1 MADLRSLISGDDQ
14 QGPRTS
20 MPAARPSTP
29 PSNMK
34 WSGGKLSAEQLQQ
47 FQLEAAQGKREV
59 APMLES
65 YYQANFPTPRQ
76 QGFEPGGSYAPTVQ
90 ATNQPTDQLRSLVS
104 GEQPAAPAEE
114 NLGFVGNAF
123 KRAFE
128 LKQRARGETAAVLD
142 VVGNLPSAVA
152 GTVGYGAG
160 RLFGLNPEEATAAVA
175 PVSQALA
182 NPFGRLTGTVET
194 PGYQGSLP
202 TQAAQAIGGLVS
214 QGAQAVGHRT
224 NINPT
229 DIEQGVN
236 AALMLTPIGVKG
248 GKAVIGK
255 VRAALPE
262 LQTVKGSGL
271 TGMQDQFAA
280 KGGRVEP
287 TMESGPTT
295 NTPASVGAAGVAPAD
310 VLANNIDSLLAT
322 ASPELNQFIKL
333 KNPNNVNLGALQTK
347 ALEEKHGVNLT
358 TSQRINDT
366 QGYSTE
372 WNKRGETPELQT
384 HFNEQPAQIAG
395 AFDNL
400 KQQHAPDINPL
411 ADASELG
418 QHEINGLSAKDAI
431 RKDAISKAYKELTDA
446 NGGQFPIDV
455 GTVKE
460 NIANELS
467 KNYKENYLSSDLKS
481 DLERFYKN
489 PTFEGYEAVRS
500 NLADEMRSA
509 TDGKSRQAAW
519 IARNELEKLPI
530 FGEENAAFDPQAA
543 KLKSL
548 ADNARSLYKE
558 RQDVIRSNPAYKA
571 AIKEA
576 ASLEDVSSQGES
588 LDAAK
593 FHKKHVSLATP
604 EAIRRMKAEIDPND
618 IAHQAITF
626 GELDRAKNAA
636 ISGKND
642 LQPALFAKF
651 LRDNKSS
658 LNEALYPEAMHG
670 VSEIGL
676 LASKIG
682 MPKTGTFNYSN
693 TYSSMLSDLAK
704 QGLTSASEAKLA
716 GATSGMSIPV
726 VSMIRQFAEKHSKDA
741 FAKQA
746 THPFGGLTKD

>member
-1 MADLRSLISGDDQ
+1 MADLRSLIAGDDQ
-14 QGPRTS
+14 QGSNTA
-20 MPAARPSTP
+20 MPASRPSTP

-34 WSGGKLSAEQLQQ
+34 WGGTKLSPELLQQ
-47 FQLEAAQGKREV
+47 FQLEAEQGKREV
-59 APMLES
+59 APMLQS

-90 ATNQPTDQLRSLVS
+90 TTGQPTDQLRSLVS
-104 GEQPAAPAEE
+104 GEQPAAPLEQD
-114 NLGFVGNAF
+114 LGFVGNAF
-123 KRAFE
+123 KRAFQ
-128 LKQRARGETAAVLD
+128 LKQRAAGETAAAIDFVANAPSA
-142 VVGNLPSAVA
+142 VVGN
-152 GTVGYGAG
+152 VGYWTG
-160 RLFGLNPEEATAAVA
+160 RAFGLNDKEAQEASQKVA
-175 PVSQALA
+175 GAIA
-182 NPFGRLTGTVET
+182 NPVGRLTGTVET
-194 PGYQGSLP
+194 PGYQGSLLTQGLQKVGEGF
-202 TQAAQAIGGLVS
+202 TQAAQYGSEKTGIS
-214 QGAQAVGHRT
+214 
-224 NINPT
+224 PT

-236 AALMLTPIGVKG
+236 TALMLVPGVYKG
-248 GKAVIGK
+248 GKTIIKKAN
-255 VRAALPE
+255 AALPG
-262 LQTVKGSGL
+262 VKGSGL
-271 TGMQDQFAA
+271 ANMQQQFAT

-287 TMESGPTT
+287 TMETGAPTT
-295 NTPASVGAAGVAPAD
+295 TPSSVGAAGVAPAD
-310 VLANNIDSLLAT
+310 VLASNIDASLAT
-322 ASPELNQFIKL
+322 ASPELNQFIKS
-333 KNPNNVNLGALQTK
+333 KDPNAVNLPALQTK
-347 ALEEKHGVNLT
+347 ALEEKHKVNLT
-358 TSQRINDT
+358 TSQRIGDT
-366 QGYSTE
+366 QGYASE

-543 KLKSL
+543 HLKSL
-548 ADNARSLYKE
+548 ADKARNLYKE
-558 RQDVIRSNPAYKA
+558 RQDIIRSNPAYKA

-593 FHKKHVSLATP
+593 FHKKYVSSATP

-636 ISGKND
+636 ISAKND
-642 LQPALFAKF
+642 LQPASFAKF

-658 LNEALYPEAMHG
+658 LNEALHPEAMQG

-704 QGLTSASEAKLA
+704 QGLTSAGEAKLA

-726 VSMIRQFAEKHSKDA
+726 VSMIRQFAEKHNKDA